1 MNAIYMD
8 EKETVDEPES
18 VLLQIKRHIAG
29 VLRHGGESLLSVP
42 LDKIVVHRL
51 NIHETAANRVGRFL
65 CLCYCFANQQW
76 ALRNTS
82 IGPILLASEARIHAK
97 SSQKHTRNISRCQ
110 APFFSADNACS
121 TRRIQSRHR
130 YRQQRHKRCNRLL
143 LAAVENPG
151 AAIHQS
157 QVPHRRILQYSPCR
171 RV

>member
-18 VLLQIKRHIAG
+18 VLVQIKRHIAG

-51 NIHETAANRVGRFL
+51 NIHETAATRLCGFL

-82 IGPILLASEARIHAK
+82 IGPILLASAGGIAAK
-97 SSQKHTRNISRCQ
+97 SSQKHTRIIPAERQ
-110 APFFSADNACS
+110 LFFHGA
-121 TRRIQSRHR
+121 RHR
-130 YRQQRHKRCNRLL
+130 SSLQIMHAQREESNHDTVTVNSDINGATAFFLL
-143 LAAVENPG
+143 L
-151 AAIHQS
+151 
-157 QVPHRRILQYSPCR
+157 
-171 RV
+171 